1 MTSKTWQKQTNK
13 YGVRRMAKI
22 WKPKG
27 DIAFMKRRFIGF
39 TVIELNFHLTVAI
52 EQLEACDASSVKR
65 RL

>member
-1 MTSKTWQKQTNK
+1 
-13 YGVRRMAKI
+13 MAKI

-27 DIAFMKRRFIGF
+27 DIAFMKRRFFGF

-52 EQLEACDASSVKR
+52 EQLEPCGASSVKR